1 MLNDDQQKTLQEL
14 KQAMEDGKEY
24 VIAIEKEN
32 GIAKLVQHC
41 TPLFL
46 GGASVQIKEAADER
60 TKELSPEALMANM
73 ILELNKQNKND

>member
-32 GIAKLVQHC
+32 GIAK
-41 TPLFL
+41 
-46 GGASVQIKEAADER
+46 
-60 TKELSPEALMANM
+60 
-73 ILELNKQNKND
+73 